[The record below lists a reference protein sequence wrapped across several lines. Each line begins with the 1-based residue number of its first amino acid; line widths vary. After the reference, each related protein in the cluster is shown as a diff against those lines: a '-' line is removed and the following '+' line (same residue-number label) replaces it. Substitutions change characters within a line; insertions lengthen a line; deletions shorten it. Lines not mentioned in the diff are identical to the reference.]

1 MRNTLLILSLTG
13 LVTAGYALI
22 GVDAGEQ
29 ERSPKNFSASLDGTR
44 NLSNERHASQI
55 VPRSFDLER
64 AHSVLYASERSP
76 HKFAGATRVVLDD
89 FHPLDNNAKSA
100 RLQLDNNDVTFSEFG
115 DQRITVAF
123 YQSFQVS
130 LTRRDGADPTLG
142 NRIVFAVEL
151 PKEYA
156 VALGESSLQLV
167 APVGLRSEPK
177 GVRLLLLNLQGQ
189 VTDTLELRPPRDG
202 AGVLRLSAF
211 P

>member
-13 LVTAGYALI
+13 LAGTGYALI

-29 ERSPKNFSASLDGTR
+29 ERSPKNFAVSLDGQR
-44 NLSNERHASQI
+44 NLFNEHHDSQI

-64 AHSVLYASERSP
+64 ARSVRYASERSP
-76 HKFAGATRVVLDD
+76 HKFAGATRVVLDGFD
-89 FHPLDNNAKSA
+89 PLDKNAKSA

-142 NRIVFAVEL
+142 NRIVFAMEL
-151 PKEYA
+151 PKENA
-156 VALGESSLQLV
+156 VALGENSLQLV
-167 APVGLRSEPK
+167 APVGLGSEPR
-177 GVRLLLLNLQGQ
+177 GVRLLLLNLQRQ
-189 VTDTLELRPPRDG
+189 VTDTLELRPPRDD
-202 AGVLRLSAF
+202 ADALRLSAF